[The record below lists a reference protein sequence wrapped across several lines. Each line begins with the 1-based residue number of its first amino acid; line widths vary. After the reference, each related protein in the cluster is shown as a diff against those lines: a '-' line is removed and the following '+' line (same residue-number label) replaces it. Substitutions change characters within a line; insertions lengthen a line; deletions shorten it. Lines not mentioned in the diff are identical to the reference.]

1 MRPSTRRT
9 AEDRL
14 RRLPWLM
21 ERGETPLA
29 EVARHFDLTPA
40 EITADLELASMCGL
54 PPFVDEM
61 IDVFIDE
68 DVVHVGVPRLF
79 TRPLRLTAPEGFA
92 LVAAGRVAMQLP
104 GADPSG
110 PLGRGLAKLAAAL
123 GTDGDDAVVV
133 DLPRTPGLDQT
144 LAALTDA
151 VRRVEQLDI
160 RYWTASR
167 DEVTERTI
175 TPRRIFSDHGD
186 WYVVAADQRSG
197 ELRTFRVDRI
207 ESLTRTGRYDDP
219 VDDDDTTTTTTTT
232 ATTTTTTATAGV
244 GPGWFADGG
253 LPHVTLRLRPPARW
267 VVERYPVDRVETDG
281 HGVTTAVFPVASRPW
296 LERLLVRLGPDAE
309 VIEPDDWRDLAVAT
323 ARTILTRY
331 QD

>member
-1 MRPSTRRT
+1 
-9 AEDRL
+9 L
-14 RRLPWLM
+14 LVILPWLM

-68 DVVHVGVPRLF
+68 DVVYVGVPRLF

-104 GADPSG
+104 GADHSG

-123 GTDGDDAVVV
+123 GTDGEDAVVV
-133 DLPRTPGLDQT
+133 DLPRTPGLDET
-144 LAALTDA
+144 LAGLTDA

-186 WYVVAADQRSG
+186 WYVVADDQRSG
-197 ELRTFRVDRI
+197 ETRTFRVDRI
-207 ESLTRTGRYDDP
+207 ESLTGTGRYDDP
-219 VDDDDTTTTTTTT
+219 ADGDDLT
-232 ATTTTTTATAGV
+232 ATTGV

-253 LPHVTLRLRPPARW
+253 LPQVTLRLRPPARW
-267 VVERYPVDRVETDG
+267 VVERYPVDRVETDPRG
-281 HGVTTAVFPVASRPW
+281 ITTAVVPVASRPW

-309 VIEPDDWRDLAVAT
+309 VIAPDDWRDLAATT

-331 QD
+331 QA